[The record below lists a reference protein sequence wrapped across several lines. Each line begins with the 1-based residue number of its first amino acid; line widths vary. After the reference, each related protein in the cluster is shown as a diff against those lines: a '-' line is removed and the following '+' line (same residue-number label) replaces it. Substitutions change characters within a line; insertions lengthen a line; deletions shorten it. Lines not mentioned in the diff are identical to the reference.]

1 MRPLHTLRA
10 GVIGTGFIGP
20 VHIEALKRLG
30 VQVTAICGSTKGA
43 RAMADKWG
51 IPEVYGDYD
60 YRAMYRSTNVDV
72 VHITSPNK
80 VHVEQSLAALAAGKH
95 VICEKPLGMTTT
107 ETAKVVRAMRE
118 AQTRVAADVRRRKP
132 ASEKS
137 SPPRDLGGY
146 HARSIGPVFAV
157 NYMCR
162 FFPAVLQMRAMVQR
176 GDLGQIIHVQGHFFQ
191 DWLLKE
197 TDYNW
202 RLLAGEGGKLRAVGD
217 IGTHWIDAVSF
228 ILGTR
233 AESVFAYLETFHKS
247 RLRPQGEVQTFAAV
261 KEPPHPGPLPHGGEG
276 ELSGRVAA
284 GHSLRSKGRGQV
296 EGWLR
301 YQVDTEDFGSVLLKF
316 GKAKHGFA
324 NGVHANASVSQ
335 VAAGWKCSL
344 YIGIYGTKGSVQW
357 DFLEPNHIIVGRRDE
372 PNQILQ
378 RATAGFSEDV
388 AGFTDY
394 PGGHPEGFPD
404 SHKMHYR
411 AVYEHIAS
419 GRKTPIL
426 FATVADG
433 HHEVHLCEAILKSSN
448 GRKWVKV

>member
-1 MRPLHTLRA
+1 MARTHTRAMPDSIPLHELRA

-30 VQVTAICGSTKGA
+30 VQVTAICGSTKNA
-43 RAMADKWG
+43 RATAEKWG

-60 YRAMYRSTNVDV
+60 FRAMLASPDVDV

-95 VICEKPLGMTTT
+95 VVCEKPLGMTAK
-107 ETAKVVRAMRE
+107 ETARV
-118 AQTRVAADVRRRKP
+118 VAAVKRKG
-132 ASEKS
+132 A
-137 SPPRDLGGY
+137 
-146 HARSIGPVFAV
+146 PVFAV

-162 FFPAVLQMRAMVQR
+162 FFPAVLQMRAMVHR

-191 DWLLKE
+191 DWLLQA

-202 RLLAGEGGKLRAVGD
+202 RLLASEGGKLRAVGD

-228 ILGTR
+228 ILGAK
-233 AESVFAYLETFHKS
+233 AEAVFAHLETFHKT
-247 RLRPQGEVQTFAAV
+247 RYRPTGEVQTFAKADPKTMV
-261 KEPPHPGPLPHGGEG
+261 PY
-276 ELSGRVAA
+276 RC
-284 GHSLRSKGRGQV
+284 
-296 EGWLR
+296 
-301 YQVDTEDFGSVLLKF
+301 DTEDFGSVLLRF
-316 GKAKHGFA
+316 GKANHAFA
-324 NGVHANASVSQ
+324 NNVHANASISQ

-344 YIGIYGTKGSVQW
+344 ALGIYGTKGSVRW
-357 DFLEPNHIIVGRRDE
+357 DLQQPNEILVGRRDE
-372 PNQILQ
+372 PNQVLQ

-419 GRKTPIL
+419 GRQTPGL
-426 FATVADG
+426 FATAADG
-433 HHEVHLCEAILKSSN
+433 HHEVKLCEAILRSSKA
-448 GRKWVKV
+448 RKWVKA

>member
-1 MRPLHTLRA
+1 MSIPLHQLRA

-30 VQVTAICGSTKGA
+30 VQVTAICGSMKNAKATA
-43 RAMADKWG
+43 AKWG

-60 YRAMYRSTNVDV
+60 YRAMLASPNVDV

-95 VICEKPLGMTTT
+95 VVCEKPLGMTAK
-107 ETAKVVRAMRE
+107 ETAKVV
-118 AQTRVAADVRRRKP
+118 AAVKKKNAP
-132 ASEKS
+132 
-137 SPPRDLGGY
+137 
-146 HARSIGPVFAV
+146 IFAV

-162 FFPAVLQMRAMVQR
+162 FFPAVLQMRALVER

-191 DWLLKE
+191 DWLLQA

-202 RLLAGEGGKLRAVGD
+202 RLLASEGGKLRAVGD

-228 ILGTR
+228 ILGAK
-233 AESVFAYLETFHKS
+233 AEAVFAHLETFHKT
-247 RLRPQGEVQTFAAV
+247 RYRPTGEVQTFA
-261 KEPPHPGPLPHGGEG
+261 KLDPKTMLPY
-276 ELSGRVAA
+276 RC
-284 GHSLRSKGRGQV
+284 
-296 EGWLR
+296 
-301 YQVDTEDFGSVLLKF
+301 DTEDFGTVLLKF
-316 GKAKHGFA
+316 GKAAHGFA
-324 NGVHANASVSQ
+324 NGTHANASISQ

-344 YIGIYGTKGSVQW
+344 ALGIYGTKGSVRW
-357 DFLEPNHIIVGRRDE
+357 DLQQPNEILVGRRDE

-411 AVYEHIAS
+411 AVYQHIAS
-419 GRKTPIL
+419 GRKTPVI
-426 FATVADG
+426 FATAEDG
-433 HHEVHLCEAILKSSN
+433 HHEVKLCEAILQSSKR
-448 GRKWVKV
+448 GSWVAL